1 MICAG
6 CGIEAGDASQV
17 LICQLRVPKS
27 VSPNPKATRVD
38 VVTSSGAEGTF
49 LWDQNQKVQKEDGQ
63 FLIFEPRY
71 FSLDT
76 DSRRALIVDDRS
88 TPQQIFRLHLPRSP
102 KVQDWS
108 EWRHPD
114 FLVRG
119 DAGWAFI
126 YNQKMQGII
135 TNVPP
140 DSFELRYKIET
151 REFGH

>member
-1 MICAG
+1 MLWAG
-6 CGIEAGDASQV
+6 CRTEAGGVSQV

-27 VSPNPKATRVD
+27 VGLNPKTTRVD
-38 VVTSSGAEGTF
+38 VVTSSGAEGAF
-49 LWDQNQKVQKEDGQ
+49 LWVQNQRVQKEDGQ

-71 FSLDT
+71 FSINT

-88 TPQQIFRLHLPRSP
+88 TPQQFFRLHLPRSP

-108 EWRHPD
+108 EWQHPD

-119 DAGWAFI
+119 DAGWDFI
-126 YNQKMQGII
+126 YNQKIQGVI

-140 DSFELRYKIET
+140 DSFELRYRIET